1 MQEEEFDRDPEQ
13 EPVKKKEKKKRGK
26 TKWILISVAAVLL
39 ILTGAMLI
47 YLLTYYHAD
56 PSAMQAL
63 NSDASVRVS
72 ETDYG
77 WYFDG
82 PSETDALVFYPGARV
97 EETAYAPMLHRLAE
111 QGMDVCLVKMPF
123 RLAILGSG
131 RAEDVMKEYNYRS
144 WYIGGHSMG
153 GALAARYASKHA
165 EDFRGVILF
174 AAYTTDAI
182 GKELPVLMIC
192 GSEDRVVRKEKLEE
206 GRKLAENCAELVIE
220 GGNHAQFG
228 NYGIQSGDGEA
239 TISADEQQRQT
250 VDFIAAV
257 LLH

>member
-1 MQEEEFDRDPEQ
+1 MQEEVYDRDAKQ
-13 EPVKKKEKKKRGK
+13 EPVIREEKKKHGRK
-26 TKWILISVAAVLL
+26 KWILLSLLVVLLVMTGAVL
-39 ILTGAMLI
+39 IF
-47 YLLTYYHAD
+47 LLTYYHAD
-56 PSAMQAL
+56 ETAL
-63 NSDASVRVS
+63 AALKSDAMVRVT

-77 WYFDG
+77 WFFDG

-153 GALAARYASKHA
+153 GAFAARYASKHA

-174 AAYTTDAI
+174 AAYTTDSI
-182 GKELPVLMIC
+182 GKELPVLMIY